1 MGNDHQQG
9 KTARR
14 FFPAGTAGRRLIAFR
29 RLSMLHLCG
38 KGLFPGYSLATLWW
52 CRIKSLVAQPE
63 RSTDA
68 GQAP

>member
-1 MGNDHQQG
+1 MSNDHQQG

-14 FFPAGTAGRRLIAFR
+14 FFAAGKAGRRLIAFR
-29 RLSMLHLCG
+29 GLSMLHLCG
-38 KGLFPGYSLATLWW
+38 KGLFPGYSLANPRW

-63 RSTDA
+63 RSTAA